1 MPAGIVDTTVIVHLF
16 RKNMQAR
23 TWFAAQTDKLYV
35 TPVSWL
41 EMIYGA
47 PGKSGQTACKVWLDQ
62 FDVAHLTPSDQE
74 WAMEQMFTYRL
85 SRGIEINDC
94 LIASVC
100 YRLQLPLYTHNTK
113 DMVKLLPAS
122 LVIKPY

>member
-1 MPAGIVDTTVIVHLF
+1 
-16 RKNMQAR
+16 
-23 TWFAAQTDKLYV
+23 
-35 TPVSWL
+35 L
-41 EMIYGA
+41 ETIYGA
-47 PGKSGQTACKVWLDQ
+47 PGKSGQTACKAWLDQ
-62 FDVAHLTPSDQE
+62 FEVAHLAPSDQE
-74 WAMEQMFTYRL
+74 WAMEQMLRYRL
-85 SRGIEINDC
+85 SKGVEINDC